1 MCGLDSD
8 FDMLHSKQL
17 AVNNKQKAQMA
28 NDKLV
33 ETDARIGR
41 KTIRFTLSRESSAP
55 KSSCRAPYKLTR

>member
-1 MCGLDSD
+1 MCGHSQSD

-28 NDKLV
+28 NGKLV

-41 KTIRFTLSRESSAP
+41 KTRALVKAP
-55 KSSCRAPYKLTR
+55 RRKALTGRLIN